1 MKQVKCDSAGV
12 AFSLNI
18 KNNDFDEEIMN
29 SNFGLWETVVDGTVT
44 PDCFIINKLSKK
56 IIEKKLGKKEK
67 IMSIEIAEN
76 NVKLKENENNENN
89 EEYSLNE
96 SEIFLI
102 TDNLINIE
110 NLYKCPVDIE
120 FGLENNVLYILQARP
135 ITSYNK
141 LPEEF
146 LTSPK
151 EQRILYFD
159 DTLGLQGI
167 EKNLSILGSEIYF
180 FKMRYILESKSYLT
194 DIKDEDFFS

>member
-1 MKQVKCDSAGV
+1 M
-12 AFSLNI
+12 
-18 KNNDFDEEIMN
+18 
-29 SNFGLWETVVDGTVT
+29 
-44 PDCFIINKLSKK
+44 
-56 IIEKKLGKKEK
+56 
-67 IMSIEIAEN
+67 
-76 NVKLKENENNENN
+76 
-89 EEYSLNE
+89 NE

-120 FGLENNVLYILQARP
+120 FGLENNILYILQARP

-151 EQRILYFD
+151 EQRILYFE